1 MKPKHLAKEYGDQ
14 FQDEGIVQRY
24 HHRPDYP
31 DALFERIAQ
40 RLPTGANVLD
50 IGCGTGELAIPLAN
64 IGFQVEGID
73 PSMAMI
79 ERAKAASAKVNW
91 CHCYTEEFNFHK
103 TYDLIVAA
111 NSLHWMN
118 WSVVFPMF
126 KQALAEKGTLAIVT
140 GGDLFDYSGAEQV
153 LELIKAY
160 STNQDF
166 KPFSLVEL
174 LQHGNFIKAVE
185 AVPIPSVRFSQ
196 SIDSFIESIHAR
208 NGFSVER
215 MGEQVAQEFDT
226 QLKQCLSAHGDVVA
240 GKVKAELSFVEI
252 V

>member
-40 RLPTGANVLD
+40 RIPSGAKVLD

-64 IGFQVEGID
+64 MGFQVEGID

-79 ERAKAASAKVNW
+79 ERAKAACAKVNW
-91 CHCYTEEFNFHK
+91 FNCYTEDFDFASR
-103 TYDLIVAA
+103 YDLIVAA

-118 WSVVFPMF
+118 WSVVFPRF
-126 KQALAEKGTLAIVT
+126 KQALAENGTLAIVT
-140 GGDLFDYSGAEQV
+140 GGDLFDYPGAEQV
-153 LELIKAY
+153 IELIKAY

-174 LQHGNFIKAVE
+174 LHEGGFIGLVE
-185 AVPIPSVRFSQ
+185 AESLPSVPFSQ
-196 SIDSFIESIHAR
+196 STHSLKAFMREMASVSSGWVNKSLR
-208 NGFSVER
+208 NLI
-215 MGEQVAQEFDT
+215 QD
-226 QLKQCLSAHGDVVA
+226 
-240 GKVKAELSFVEI
+240 
-252 V
+252 